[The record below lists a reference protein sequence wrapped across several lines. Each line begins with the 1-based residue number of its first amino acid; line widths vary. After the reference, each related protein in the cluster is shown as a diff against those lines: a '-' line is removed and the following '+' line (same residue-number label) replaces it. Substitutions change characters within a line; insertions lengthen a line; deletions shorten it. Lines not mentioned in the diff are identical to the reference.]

1 MDSLITSTR
10 RRRRPPPRISDEA
23 GFTLMELMIVLVIMG
38 ILMTISIGAF
48 TRMRDRG
55 ETSAAELNVQEA
67 LSAVHLYYA
76 HHDTFDGMTLSA
88 LASLDAGIR
97 LSREPVISADGK
109 EFCIESTHNGHS
121 PTAPVEPGHTAH
133 NLIGPGGDVVAG
145 PCPASL

>member
-1 MDSLITSTR
+1 MDSFITST
-10 RRRRPPPRISDEA
+10 RRRRPPPRISGEA

-55 ETSAAELNVQEA
+55 EVSAAELNVREA
-67 LSAVHLYYA
+67 LPPAQLYYA
-76 HHDTFDGMTLSA
+76 HHDTYDGMTLSA

-97 LSREPVISADGK
+97 LSREPVISANGR
-109 EFCIESTHNGHS
+109 EFCLESTHNGHS
-121 PTAPVEPGHTAH
+121 PTAAAEPGHNIH
-133 NLIGPGGDVVAG
+133 SFVGPGGDIVAG